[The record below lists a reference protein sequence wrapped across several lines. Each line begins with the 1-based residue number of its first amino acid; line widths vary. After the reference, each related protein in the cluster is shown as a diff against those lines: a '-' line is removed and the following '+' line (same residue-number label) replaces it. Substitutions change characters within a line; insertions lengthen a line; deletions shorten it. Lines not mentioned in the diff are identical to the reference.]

1 MGGMRNPV
9 NNKEGTGFVIRTYED
24 AKQIYNM
31 DKLDALK
38 MKPTLECPN
47 PFIRLKNR
55 IKDKEYTQLC
65 HVVLELE
72 TYMLNA
78 RSLPTDFGQ
87 VIQRSF

>member
-1 MGGMRNPV
+1 MRNPV
-9 NNKEGTGFVIRTYED
+9 NNKEGPGFVIRTYED
-24 AKQIYNM
+24 AKQIYIM
-31 DKLDALK
+31 DKLDKK
-38 MKPTLECPN
+38 MKPRLECPN

-78 RSLPTDFGQ
+78 RNLPTDFGQ
-87 VIQRSF
+87 VI